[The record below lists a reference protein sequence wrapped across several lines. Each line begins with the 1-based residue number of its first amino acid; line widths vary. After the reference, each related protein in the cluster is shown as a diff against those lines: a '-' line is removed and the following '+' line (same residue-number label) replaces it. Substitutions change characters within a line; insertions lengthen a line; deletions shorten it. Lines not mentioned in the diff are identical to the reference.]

1 MNKTL
6 LNSTRN
12 VEQKAKNKDAS
23 GNLIAEADGNNEITR
38 YYIHG
43 AGLLAMVTPSN
54 QVYSYH
60 FNGTGSTVAM
70 TDAAQSV
77 INQYRYDPFGNII
90 NQSETIPQPFTF
102 VGQYGVMTEPNGFYY
117 MRARYYDPQVGRFI
131 SEDPIGFDGGDVNLY
146 AYVGNN
152 PIMGVDPW
160 GRCSTGTQNGLDT
173 INQWLSRTSTVLTG
187 AGIAVGTI
195 QFGAE
200 LVAFSG
206 AATGNAPLTA
216 GAGVVAGVAGSVNLF
231 ISLSSATVAGTRAY
245 TDHTYTRTELARDL
259 GLSTG
264 NIAAGFIG
272 TKGGQLAARYG
283 SEIILGTLNKVNFLH
298 NVIIGR

>member
-1 MNKTL
+1 VNKTL

-43 AGLLAMVTPSN
+43 AGLLAMVTPSD
-54 QVYSYH
+54 QVSCYH

-90 NQSETIPQPFTF
+90 SQSETIPQPFTF
-102 VGQYGVMTEPNGFYY
+102 IGQYGVMTEPNGFYY

-152 PIMGVDPW
+152 PIMGVDPEGLVAPAIAAALYFGGAKALAAGIGLGITKGASMLAGW
-160 GRCSTGTQNGLDT
+160 MNGNYQQSQAQTNRAIGYTAVVSGGQVATFGVIAGGVTAAGPATTLL
-173 INQWLSRTSTVLTG
+173 LSRPDVVSDFVQGLIPGSPPATIAGYRGGVTFWAYG
-187 AGIAVGTI
+187 A
-195 QFGAE
+195 
-200 LVAFSG
+200 
-206 AATGNAPLTA
+206 
-216 GAGVVAGVAGSVNLF
+216 
-231 ISLSSATVAGTRAY
+231 ISKAI
-245 TDHTYTRTELARDL
+245 
-259 GLSTG
+259 G
-264 NIAAGFIG
+264 NI
-272 TKGGQLAARYG
+272 
-283 SEIILGTLNKVNFLH
+283 LNPKP
-298 NVIIGR
+298 

>member
-43 AGLLAMVTPSN
+43 AGLLAMVTPSD
-54 QVYSYH
+54 QVSCYH

-90 NQSETIPQPFTF
+90 SQSETIPQPFTF

-160 GRCSTGTQNGLDT
+160 GRCAKSYSFQNFLSDTSAYSTG
-173 INQWLSRTSTVLTG
+173 IATVLFLAPGTELG
-187 AGIAVGTI
+187 SIVFGGIAVGAKGLEISLYSKNKQIDTT
-195 QFGAE
+195 GE
-200 LVAFSG
+200 LVKMFTPVKEQFKMI
-206 AATGNAPLTA
+206 TGNVIDAVT
-216 GAGVVAGVAGSVNLF
+216 
-231 ISLSSATVAGTRAY
+231 IWMK
-245 TDHTYTRTELARDL
+245 E
-259 GLSTG
+259 
-264 NIAAGFIG
+264 NIYNQRVIKNQ
-272 TKGGQLAARYG
+272 TK
-283 SEIILGTLNKVNFLH
+283 E
-298 NVIIGR
+298 